1 MTETLND
8 KTETRQITG
17 RRWATGRRGVEPS
30 GPDLPSWAALEN
42 LTLGC
47 RAFVLDPGGAAS
59 GSHIR
64 GSGRAPDVDAA
75 DAILTFQSVFQLT
88 SQ

>member
-1 MTETLND
+1 MTETFND

-17 RRWATGRRGVEPS
+17 RRCGDGASGRRALRSRSPELGS
-30 GPDLPSWAALEN
+30 LEN

-59 GSHIR
+59 PAR
-64 GSGRAPDVDAA
+64 TSGARDARLTLTPQML
-75 DAILTFQSVFQLT
+75 ILTIESVFN
-88 SQ
+88 